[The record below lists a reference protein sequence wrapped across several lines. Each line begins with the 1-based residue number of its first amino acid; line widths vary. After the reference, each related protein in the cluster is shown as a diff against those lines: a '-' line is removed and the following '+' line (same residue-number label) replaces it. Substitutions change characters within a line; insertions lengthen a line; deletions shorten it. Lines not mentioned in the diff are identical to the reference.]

1 MRSKRIDAI
10 VAAVPRCRVAADI
23 GCDHGYIGAAL
34 LRRGK
39 AEKVV
44 FADISAPSLEKARR
58 LCEKEGLTDR
68 AEFFVCDGTAGIRRA
83 DCVVIAGM
91 GGKESIHILEECAFE
106 PSFVV
111 LQPMKNLPDVRKYV
125 AGRYRIISDRIIKDG
140 KFYNIIAL
148 EKGSDTLTEDEIL
161 FGRSNLKEPD
171 DDFRQYIAAE
181 TAKTKKLL
189 AENAACAAKAGYLGR
204 LEAIAEELGL

>member
-1 MRSKRIDAI
+1 M
-10 VAAVPRCRVAADI
+10 
-23 GCDHGYIGAAL
+23 
-34 LRRGK
+34 
-39 AEKVV
+39 

>member
-1 MRSKRIDAI
+1 MREIQISRRLKA
-10 VAAVPRCRVAADI
+10 VAALVSPGLVLADV

-34 LRRGK
+34 LRLNK

-140 KFYNIIAL
+140 KFYKTYGVKPQRMLYRAL
-148 EKGSDTLTEDEIL
+148 L
-161 FGRSNLKEPD
+161 
-171 DDFRQYIAAE
+171 
-181 TAKTKKLL
+181 TKKPLI
-189 AENAACAAKAGYLGR
+189 ASQAKNILG
-204 LEAIAEELGL
+204 AVNKNG